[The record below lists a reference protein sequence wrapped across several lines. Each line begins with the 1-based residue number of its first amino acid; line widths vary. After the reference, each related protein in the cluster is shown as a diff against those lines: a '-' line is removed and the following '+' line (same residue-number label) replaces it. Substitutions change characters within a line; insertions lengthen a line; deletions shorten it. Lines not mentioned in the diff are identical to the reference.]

1 MQSIP
6 VLSNTTGLFQAE
18 EMMNFA
24 GKLTAEFDN
33 DMAAIEI
40 KNGLGFSIKDAG
52 IVGVDS
58 QGMLVSGWLGTTD
71 AGASK
76 RCEFEIRETDNRW
89 RPEWDRNPILA
100 RPTYMRAEDGRL
112 WTDQDL
118 QDELY
123 LGPMLEDLTKKYPL
137 TRGEFIAIGWTDQP
151 LGELS
156 ITPVAKQKKQR
167 TVVLLHLS
175 AANLP
180 IAKPDTRIFA
190 KITQELE

>member
-1 MQSIP
+1 MGSQSNSCSP
-6 VLSNTTGLFQAE
+6 DVY
-18 EMMNFA
+18 
-24 GKLTAEFDN
+24 
-33 DMAAIEI
+33 
-40 KNGLGFSIKDAG
+40 
-52 IVGVDS
+52 V
-58 QGMLVSGWLGTTD
+58 
-71 AGASK
+71 
-76 RCEFEIRETDNRW
+76 
-89 RPEWDRNPILA
+89 
-100 RPTYMRAEDGRL
+100 AEDGTL
-112 WTDQDL
+112 WTEQDL

-175 AANLP
+175 AASLS

-190 KITQELE
+190 KITQESE